1 MDMQASQRENNM
13 RSALSTG
20 TRKFVFE
27 IKRLCPEED
36 QMRSG
41 NMKTRLLLVDDHAV
55 VRSGLR
61 MLLGSHAELEIAG
74 EAGTAEDALQKAGEL
89 RPDLI
94 LMDIG
99 LPDKTGIE
107 ATREIK
113 RNFPDVRILALTIH
127 EDEEYFF
134 QMLDAG
140 ASGYVPK
147 RAAPEELLSAIRV
160 AAAGEVY
167 LYPSMAKLL
176 VRDFLNIER
185 PAGERPNLDGLT
197 DREREVLTHL
207 AEGVSND
214 EIAVTLVISPRTV
227 ERHRENIMRK
237 LNLHSRSELVRYAI
251 RKGIIKA

>member
-1 MDMQASQRENNM
+1 M
-13 RSALSTG
+13 
-20 TRKFVFE
+20 
-27 IKRLCPEED
+27 
-36 QMRSG
+36 
-41 NMKTRLLLVDDHAV
+41 TRLLLVDDHAV
-55 VRSGLR
+55 VRSGLK
-61 MLLGSHAELEIAG
+61 MLLSGHEEMEIVG
-74 EAGTAEDALQKAGEL
+74 EAGSAAEAMREAE
-89 RPDLI
+89 RTTPEVI

-107 ATREIK
+107 ATRDIK
-113 RNFPDVRILALTIH
+113 KRFPEMKIVALTIH

-147 RAAPEELLSAIRV
+147 RAAPDELITAIRA
-160 AAAGEVY
+160 AAAGGGY

-176 VRDFLNIER
+176 VHDYLNAER
-185 PAGERPNLDGLT
+185 PAEEKLNLDGLT

-207 AEGVSND
+207 AEGAGND
-214 EIAVTLVISPRTV
+214 EIAEALVISPKTV